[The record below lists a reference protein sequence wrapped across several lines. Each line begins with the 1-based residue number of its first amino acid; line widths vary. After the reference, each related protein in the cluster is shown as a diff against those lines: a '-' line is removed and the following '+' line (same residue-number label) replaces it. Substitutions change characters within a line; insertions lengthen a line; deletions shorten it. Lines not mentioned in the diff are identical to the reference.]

1 MYNFIENVWVQ
12 SSQKLGPC
20 QEYSGQIDSSPTNSA
35 LLLWLF
41 FKKSNYAK
49 VNVFTKMKG
58 SEKHIFLYFWGVSIP
73 AEKKFWL
80 IIFSAVP
87 CLRCILLFLPHSAI
101 LVKPEDCWVSKKKT
115 TLFFTLC
122 ASKNLTSLLHS
133 LPPPCFGLSLSLSL
147 TFNAHLQKVEFPLVN
162 AYYVL
167 TTILCAEH
175 WSSASSLSM
184 PGTYFQIFKKWILVS
199 KLRVMGFFIQSG
211 GLPQAGYDL
220 WSFQ

>member
-58 SEKHIFLYFWGVSIP
+58 SEKHIFLYFWGISIP

-101 LVKPEDCWVSKKKT
+101 LVKPEDCWVSKKKNNP
-115 TLFFTLC
+115 LFHFVCLQKSHFTI
-122 ASKNLTSLLHS
+122 AQSSTSMFWALS
-133 LPPPCFGLSLSLSL
+133 ESLS
-147 TFNAHLQKVEFPLVN
+147 
-162 AYYVL
+162 Y
-167 TTILCAEH
+167 I
-175 WSSASSLSM
+175 
-184 PGTYFQIFKKWILVS
+184 
-199 KLRVMGFFIQSG
+199 
-211 GLPQAGYDL
+211 
-220 WSFQ
+220 

>member
-1 MYNFIENVWVQ
+1 
-12 SSQKLGPC
+12 
-20 QEYSGQIDSSPTNSA
+20 
-35 LLLWLF
+35 
-41 FKKSNYAK
+41 
-49 VNVFTKMKG
+49 MKG
-58 SEKHIFLYFWGVSIP
+58 SEKHIFLYFWGISIP
-73 AEKKFWL
+73 AEKKILAYYFL
-80 IIFSAVP
+80 SSALSKMYTSLP
-87 CLRCILLFLPHSAI
+87 SSLSYSGQTWRLLSF
-101 LVKPEDCWVSKKKT
+101 KKKKKK